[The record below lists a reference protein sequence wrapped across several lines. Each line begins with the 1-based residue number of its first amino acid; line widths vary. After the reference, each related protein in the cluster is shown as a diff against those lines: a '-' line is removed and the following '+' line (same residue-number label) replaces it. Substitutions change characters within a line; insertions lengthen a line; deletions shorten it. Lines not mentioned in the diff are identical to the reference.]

1 MKLLNDTFLKRSYK
15 PIEDVFKKINK
26 ITEEL
31 NIVFVFGSA
40 SKESIRNLFINY
52 TKKSSSKL
60 IYITIEDLTIDL
72 KENVLQK
79 GIKQELIKLID
90 LEYRVISLS
99 YCVVIFP
106 ESPGSFAELGFF
118 SKELHTKQK
127 IFALKDYEYADDDS
141 YVNRLIDYIHKDR
154 NIYSSTLRFKNSDGE
169 SKKKF
174 KKELKSTKFPKIL
187 KKIDKDYDSTKIFLP
202 KSPQLLKRKDL
213 HILPLALIHEL
224 ILIYPY
230 LRYSELKV
238 VYQQCLSK
246 NFNKIPFDKDEMNY
260 IISLLVVSEYIK
272 RVSIDNSYYFV
283 NLIPNS
289 FFEFDEN
296 IVSNYELTKQEIS
309 LTIRMEKGIE
319 NDF

>member
-1 MKLLNDTFLKRSYK
+1 MKLIKDNFLKKTYK
-15 PIEDVFKKINK
+15 PIEDVFKNINK

-40 SKESIRNLFINY
+40 SKESIRNLFIDY
-52 TKKSSSKL
+52 AEKFSSKL

-90 LEYRVISLS
+90 LEYKVINLS

-141 YVNRLIDYIHKDR
+141 YVNRLIDYIHMDR
-154 NIYSSTLRFKNSDGE
+154 NVYSSTLRFTNNGE
-169 SKKKF
+169 KKKKF
-174 KKELKSTKFPKIL
+174 KKELKLKKFPKML
-187 KKIDKDYDSTKIFLP
+187 KKIETPYNAIKIPLTKT
-202 KSPQLLKRKDL
+202 SYLLKRKDSQ
-213 HILPLALIHEL
+213 ILPLALIHEL

-230 LRYSELKV
+230 LSYSELKV
-238 VYQQCLSK
+238 VYQQCLNVSFK
-246 NFNKIPFDKDEMNY
+246 KISFNKDEMNY
-260 IISLLVVSEYIK
+260 ILSLLVVSKYIK
-272 RVSIDNSYYFV
+272 REPIDNSYYFI
-283 NLIPNS
+283 NLIPTS
-289 FFEFDEN
+289 FFEFNEN
-296 IVSNYELTKQEIS
+296 IVSDYELYKKEIS
-309 LTIRMEKGIE
+309 LSIRMEKGIE
-319 NDF
+319 L

>member
-1 MKLLNDTFLKRSYK
+1 MKLIKDNFLKKTYK
-15 PIEDVFKKINK
+15 PIEEVFKNINK

-52 TKKSSSKL
+52 AEKFSSKL

-90 LEYRVISLS
+90 LEYKVINLS

-141 YVNRLIDYIHKDR
+141 YVNRLIDYIHMDR
-154 NIYSSTLRFKNSDGE
+154 NVYSSTLRFTNNGE
-169 SKKKF
+169 KKKKF
-174 KKELKSTKFPKIL
+174 KKELKLKKFPKML
-187 KKIDKDYDSTKIFLP
+187 KKIETPYDAIKIPLTKT
-202 KSPQLLKRKDL
+202 SYLLKRKDSQ
-213 HILPLALIHEL
+213 ILPLALIHEL

-230 LRYSELKV
+230 LSYSELKV
-238 VYQQCLSK
+238 VYQQCLSISFK
-246 NFNKIPFDKDEMNY
+246 KISFNKDEMNY
-260 IISLLVVSEYIK
+260 ILSLLVVSKYIERK
-272 RVSIDNSYYFV
+272 PIDDSYYFI
-283 NLIPNS
+283 NLIPTS
-289 FFEFDEN
+289 FFEFNESV
-296 IVSNYELTKQEIS
+296 VSNYEFYKKEIS
-309 LTIRMEKGIE
+309 LSIRMEKGIE
-319 NDF
+319 L